1 MIMNWESVFQNDY
14 VVLDLETSGLHPE
27 EGDRIIEIG
36 ILIVGNHE
44 PIGDAIGWI
53 INPSYPDK
61 FHVPEIVTDLTG
73 IKDVDIDYGADPRE
87 LIPSLM
93 NRLRFRNIWAHN
105 GNRFDLP
112 FLSEE
117 CKRICVLPP
126 PKQNWYDSAAVFKA
140 WQLSLPDKT
149 WTREPY
155 ILDELANYDTF
166 YDYANYI
173 LEKRIR
179 GLKYNV
185 AFACET
191 LKIDISDLKLHRA
204 HTDVVAEYRIIDK
217 MREIILG

>member
-1 MIMNWESVFQNDY
+1 MEWKDVFTDSY
-14 VVLDLETSGLHPE
+14 IVLDTESSGLHPDK
-27 EGDRIIEIG
+27 GDRIIEVG
-36 ILIVGNHE
+36 LITIRDHKPV
-44 PIGDAIGWI
+44 GDAIGWV
-53 INPSYPDK
+53 INPVFPDS
-61 FHVPEIVTDLTG
+61 FHLQPEIVELTG
-73 IKDVDIDYGADPRE
+73 YTDTVIEYGADPKE
-87 LIPSLM
+87 FYPSLM
-93 NRLRFRNIWAHN
+93 NRLFGERIWAHN

-112 FLSEE
+112 FLEAE
-117 CKRICVLPP
+117 CRRVCAITP

-140 WQLSLPDKT
+140 WQLSLPDKP

-204 HTDVVAEYRIIDK
+204 HTDVVAEYRLLEK